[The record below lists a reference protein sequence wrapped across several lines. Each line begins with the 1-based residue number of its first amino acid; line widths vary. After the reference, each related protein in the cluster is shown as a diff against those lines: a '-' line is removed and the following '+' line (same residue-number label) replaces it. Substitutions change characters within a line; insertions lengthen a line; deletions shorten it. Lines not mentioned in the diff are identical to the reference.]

1 MNQKS
6 RQTASSKVGK
16 EYKLYK
22 LLNNSNFGIDCQNSI
37 DNCYLEPIY
46 DDFNEISFIKKYKT
60 IFSDEGLRDF
70 FLPDLPRN
78 EIEQTFQAKIF
89 ALNKNDPTFEARK
102 KYLERKKEE
111 EPEAVDSFEK
121 SKRSKKRKFKTV
133 DEKISSCFDLRKT
146 KMLIEFNEV
155 ESASIKSFAVRKK
168 KSNKSN
174 HKIYVRKITNV
185 CQTFTQKFHIFLGRS
200 T

>member
-16 EYKLYK
+16 EFYK
-22 LLNNSNFGIDCQNSI
+22 LLNNSNFGIDCQNNI

-46 DDFNEISFIKKYKT
+46 DDFNEISFIKKYTT

-146 KMLIEFNEV
+146 KMLIEFNEA

-168 KSNKSN
+168 NAIKATTRFMSGKLLMFAKLSLKSF
-174 HKIYVRKITNV
+174 IY
-185 CQTFTQKFHIFLGRS
+185 S
-200 T
+200 

>member
-6 RQTASSKVGK
+6 HQTASSKVGK

-89 ALNKNDPTFEARK
+89 LPSTKTIQHLKQEKN
-102 KYLERKKEE
+102 
-111 EPEAVDSFEK
+111 
-121 SKRSKKRKFKTV
+121 
-133 DEKISSCFDLRKT
+133 I
-146 KMLIEFNEV
+146 
-155 ESASIKSFAVRKK
+155 
-168 KSNKSN
+168 
-174 HKIYVRKITNV
+174 
-185 CQTFTQKFHIFLGRS
+185 
-200 T
+200 